1 MRRAALLLFTIAGL
15 HAQSGY
21 RYYISGDPADVSP
34 PVTPGVLLAGGG
46 KDVDSA
52 FRWFLARAGG
62 GDILVLRGS
71 GADGYHSYFQELA
84 PVNSVETIVFQSPA
98 AATAPFV
105 LDKIRRA
112 EAIFFAGGDQWNY
125 VRLWRGSPVQQ
136 ALNDA
141 IRRGVPVGGT
151 SAGLAILSQYA
162 FSAEFDTVTTPQALA
177 DPFDKRVALFRGLLS
192 IPGLECLITDS
203 HFAARDR
210 MGRLLV
216 FLGRIRAEDRCSNV
230 RGIGIDERTAVA
242 LDGRGQ
248 AQVLGEGAAWLVRL
262 RKPVRLAPG
271 RPAEIPAMDV
281 RPVRAGHGFRWK
293 DWERRGPGRYRLSV
307 EAGVVKS
314 SAGGIYPAPGTE
326 TSR

>member
-1 MRRAALLLFTIAGL
+1 MRTAAFLFLLAAAL

-21 RYYISGDPADVSP
+21 RYYLSGDPADVVRP
-34 PVTPGVLLAGGG
+34 TTPGFLLAGGG

-52 FRWFLARAGG
+52 FRWFLARANG

-84 PVNSVETIVFQSPA
+84 PVNSVETIVFQTAEA
-98 AATAPFV
+98 ASHPFV
-105 LDKIRRA
+105 LDKIRHA

-136 ALNDA
+136 ALDDA

-151 SAGLAILSQYA
+151 SAGLAILGQYA

-177 DPFDKRVALFRGLLS
+177 DPFDKRVALFRGLLH
-192 IPGLECLITDS
+192 IPGLECLVTDS

-216 FLGRIRAEDRCSNV
+216 FLARIRAEDKCSHV

-242 LDGRGQ
+242 LDHRGH

-262 RKPVRLAPG
+262 RKPVRLAAG
-271 RPAEIPAMDV
+271 RSADIPPMDV

-314 SAGGIYPAPGTE
+314 TAAGIYPRP
-326 TSR
+326 